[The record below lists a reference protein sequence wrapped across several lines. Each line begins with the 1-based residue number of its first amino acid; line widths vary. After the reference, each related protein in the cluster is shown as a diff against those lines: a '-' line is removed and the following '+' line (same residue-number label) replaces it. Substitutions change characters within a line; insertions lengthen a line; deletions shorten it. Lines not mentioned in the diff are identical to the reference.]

1 MRGLQ
6 IPDPYRLFTPVVG
19 LGERTHSYSHPYGVV
34 RAWRT
39 ESDPCDSMDTTPTL
53 CLVGEAP
60 DGTKTRQLQ
69 VPEGV
74 IFQSLRERMAAV
86 KVGALLILGRTA

>member
-6 IPDPYRLFTPVVG
+6 IPDPSRLFTPVVG

-39 ESDPCDSMDTTPTL
+39 ESDAYDSMDTTPTL
-53 CLVGEAP
+53 CLVGEAR

-74 IFQSLRERMAAV
+74 ILQGMRERMAAV
-86 KVGALLILGRTA
+86 RISALLFLGRTS